1 MMRKGVVEK
10 EMEYADVIWDGCSIE
25 EANLLEAV
33 QYKSARIVTG
43 ALWEQIEIVYWKN
56 YVGRI

>member
-1 MMRKGVVEK
+1 
-10 EMEYADVIWDGCSIE
+10 MEYADVIWDGCSIE

-33 QYKSARIVTG
+33 QYESARIVTCAIRG
-43 ALWEQIEIVYWKN
+43 TNRNHYWKN